1 MQVSTANRVKF
12 PLHGARHSLR
22 VCSAAL
28 VTSVIS
34 VAFIATVLSA
44 TAFCKSAMAASYP
57 RMEGEYAKPDEAR
70 TKAAARL
77 PLRGTAAMQTNFT
90 AIDFPAVSTAKID
103 AAKESNSVG
112 DAVTGKAKPALQI
125 GISRTLR
132 EELPNLGTTPALK
145 WTSLAD
151 GSKLAYL
158 RVSSPTA
165 KAIRVG
171 LAVSNVPDGTEIR
184 FSGDAHPSIAAAIA
198 DKLQL
203 TTLNDAHDIYWTPL
217 TEGDVQLIEISV
229 PRSADLGS
237 ANTDELKFSV
247 KAVSHIFA
255 TPSQK
260 FSDAKAFGDCNV
272 DAVCA
277 SQTPG
282 YLNAKN
288 AVAMISFQADNGQGG
303 VTSATFTCT
312 ATLLND
318 NDPTTQTPYLLTSN
332 RCISSQAS
340 ANTLTSFWFYEN
352 TTCANPRVF
361 DVAVNSATIIDGGA
375 ALLVSDFNND
385 SAFLRMNGIPP
396 GGVFFS
402 GWDTNPIAVGESIS
416 VLHHSLG
423 DPTRLTL
430 GSVERFRNDFA
441 GLTGTFA
448 SATYTTGTTSLGSTG
463 AGLLTTASGD
473 YSLRGTL
480 VGGPATCDNRNQ
492 TASGGNYAYYSRFDQ
507 IYPAIKRFINK
518 TITPPNFTDIWW
530 GGPAESGWG
539 IQITQHATGNIF
551 ATWYTYDQS
560 GNQLFIVMSGCD
572 LIPFNGSVCSGR
584 LYRTTGTPFNDTA
597 FSGATTTY
605 IGNGTFTFTD
615 ANNAAFD
622 YTINASATNNATTIR
637 KQITRFPF
645 GTGFSAFPNDASDVY
660 YQPDASGW
668 GYSLA
673 QHGSAAFGVIYHYDE
688 NRNPMFLTMYMPA
701 YNGNV
706 GGSSSATLYRSR
718 SNGGS
723 HYLTPGWRV
732 ADISNVPVSGSG
744 SAAVTTTTGGL
755 NLMFTV
761 STGLSGSGSYTQ
773 IRSITK
779 IPF

>member
-1 MQVSTANRVKF
+1 MQVNIANRVKF
-12 PLHGARHSLR
+12 PLHGARRSLR
-22 VCSAAL
+22 VCSTAL
-28 VTSVIS
+28 VTSFIS
-34 VAFIATVLSA
+34 ALLISTVFGGSALAATL
-44 TAFCKSAMAASYP
+44 P
-57 RMEGEYAKPDEAR
+57 RIEGEYAKPDEAR
-70 TKAAARL
+70 SKAAARL
-77 PLRGTAAMQTNFT
+77 PFMGNAAMQTNFT
-90 AIDFPAVSTAKID
+90 AIDFPAISTAKIE
-103 AAKESNSVG
+103 AVKKSNSVG
-112 DAVTGKAKPALQI
+112 DAVTGAAKPALQI

-132 EELPNLGTTPALK
+132 DELPNLNATPVLR
-145 WTSLAD
+145 WTSLTD

-158 RVSSPTA
+158 RVTSPAA

-171 LAVSNVPDGTEIR
+171 LAVGNVPVGTEIR
-184 FSGDAHPSIAAAIA
+184 FSGEANSSVAAAIA

-203 TTLNDAHDIYWTPL
+203 TTLNDAHNIYWTPL
-217 TEGDVQLIEISV
+217 TEGDIQLIEIFV
-229 PRSADLGS
+229 PRGAEP
-237 ANTDELKFSV
+237 TTLKFSV
-247 KAVSHIFA
+247 EAVSHIFA

-260 FSDAKAFGDCNV
+260 FTDAKAFGDCNV

-277 SQTPG
+277 SPTEG

-303 VTSATFTCT
+303 VTSATFMCT

-332 RCISSQAS
+332 RCVSSQAS

-361 DVAVNSATIIDGGA
+361 DVGVTNATIVNGGA
-375 ALLVSDFNND
+375 AFLVSDFNND
-385 SAFLRMNGIPP
+385 SAFLRMNNLAP

-402 GWDTNPIAVGESIS
+402 GWDANPIAVGEAIS

-423 DPTRLTL
+423 DPKRLTL
-430 GSVERFRNDFA
+430 GSVERFRNDFS
-441 GLTGTFA
+441 GLTGTFT
-448 SATYTTGTTSLGSTG
+448 SPTYTTGTTSPGSGG
-463 AGLLTTASGD
+463 AGLLTTTNGE
-473 YSLRGTL
+473 YFLRGTL
-480 VGGPATCDNRNQ
+480 VGGPATCENRNQ
-492 TASGGNYAYYSRFDQ
+492 TANQGNYAYYSRFDQ

-518 TITPPNFTDIWW
+518 DTTPPNFTDIWW
-530 GGPAESGWG
+530 GGAAESGWG
-539 IQITQHATGNIF
+539 IQITQHASGNIF
-551 ATWYTYDQS
+551 GTWYTYDQA

-572 LIPFNGSVCSGR
+572 LIPLNGNICSGR
-584 LYRTTGTPFNDTA
+584 LYRTTGTPFNSTT

-615 ANNAAFD
+615 ANNATFD

-645 GTGFSAFPNDASDVY
+645 GTGVAAFPNDASDIY
-660 YQPDASGW
+660 YQADASGW

-673 QHGSAAFGVIYHYDE
+673 QHGGAAFGVIYHYDE

-701 YNGNV
+701 YNGNP
-706 GGSSSATLYRSR
+706 GGSSSATLYRTR

-723 HYLTPGWRV
+723 HFLTPDWR
-732 ADISNVPVSGSG
+732 ASDISNVPVGGSG
-744 SAAVTTTTGGL
+744 IATVSTVTGGL

-761 STGLSGSGSYTQ
+761 STGLSGSSSYTQ